1 VEIEINGK
9 NFDLERDEVSISELI
24 SEYYP
29 VEVPFFAVALNESF
43 ISKSQYQSTQLKS
56 GDRIEILSPNPGG

>member
-9 NFDLERDEVSISELI
+9 NFDLERDEVSIS
-24 SEYYP
+24 
-29 VEVPFFAVALNESF
+29 ESF